1 VHVGDDEV
9 LLDDSRRFVE
19 RAVAAGADAQL
30 HVWLGMPHGFSNAV
44 GKLEAAAQALD
55 AAAAFLGER
64 LASEQADR

>member
-1 VHVGDDEV
+1 
-9 LLDDSRRFVE
+9 
-19 RAVAAGADAQL
+19 
-30 HVWLGMPHGFSNAV
+30 MPHGFSNAV